1 MHEHYTS
8 STPSQDLLYDYSM
21 HHYNKAIRQAV
32 RINNPEDSFD
42 TLLLNSVIFCA
53 LEVLKGEF
61 EQSLQHALS
70 GVKII
75 ARGRQGS
82 STQPHAVPD
91 DMLPNIFLSLQNQ
104 VLEIEDSS
112 VFRVYPNLAEKFPPL
127 PTHFADVED
136 AFRYYQILLN
146 QVVTFSDHFQ
156 AECKDLVFVP
166 AIVPEPLLPEF
177 RTLRDYYDKWN
188 GAAGRISTLADG
200 SNGNQHKAY
209 LLLKIYQS
217 ALKIV
222 FESLEKN
229 ISEFDAFEPE
239 LMGMLK
245 LAEVFLQTQS
255 GWEVQEMLA
264 KSPRSTTNKDFSMSL
279 GVVPILF
286 EIAHRSRNPQ
296 LRETGL
302 RLLRSCNRREGV
314 WDSKIAARF
323 AERYNALQ
331 DDVDAMFSGEDTRYR
346 VVPTD
351 IGPLSDG
358 SIPFKYMVVPSGP
371 HMIESFWVSGFNPP
385 PDGQRFECTT
395 DLLSTFNHSAGAV
408 IPEAADILCPQ
419 TSGP

>member
-32 RINNPEDSFD
+32 RINDPDDSFD

-75 ARGRQGS
+75 GRGRQGS
-82 STQPHAVPD
+82 STRTRVVPD
-91 DMLPNIFLSLQNQ
+91 DMLPKIFLSLQNQ
-104 VLEIEDSS
+104 VLELEDST

-146 QVVTFSDHFQ
+146 QMVAFSDHFQ
-156 AECKDLVFVP
+156 EECKHLVFIP
-166 AIVPEPLLPEF
+166 AIVPEALLPEF
-177 RTLRDYYDKWN
+177 QTLRDYYDKWN
-188 GAAGRISTLADG
+188 EAAGRISTLADG
-200 SNGNQHKAY
+200 GNGNQHKAY

-217 ALKIV
+217 VLKIV
-222 FESLEKN
+222 FESLEKH

-255 GWEVQEMLA
+255 GWEAHELVANSSQA
-264 KSPRSTTNKDFSMSL
+264 ITNRDFSMSL

-296 LRETGL
+296 LKEYGL

-331 DDVDAMFSGEDTRYR
+331 ADVDAMFSGQDTLYR

-351 IGPLSDG
+351 IGPLTDG
-358 SIPFKYMVVPSGP
+358 AIPFKYMVVPSGP

-385 PDGQRFECTT
+385 PDGQRFECTSE
-395 DLLSTFNHSAGAV
+395 LSTVLNHSAGMV
-408 IPEAADILCPQ
+408 L
-419 TSGP
+419 SGFLGGS